1 MPTTHSAAGFQAGP
15 RVTAESTDDLNET
28 SHQRRRFQKIS
39 DGTPSA
45 GWLCEYA
52 HIDGDCRQRNADGR
66 SATMSGTVRGL
77 RQTRP
82 TSELAYMVREDWGQR
97 GTAMRQQSAV
107 IRDWLG
113 HPPYVVATADRKK
126 YESDNS
132 ADREFVT
139 YVAHAATDRNVID
152 LSNLNGLRRGD
163 KTLTRPLIVLHPYEE
178 HDCDLLREIVAL
190 ESVARLFVI
199 VWSPRDLVRTW
210 LDGVG
215 AVNLH
220 TRSALGAPDVVQLEA
235 AKCWVDEQYNGLSSG
250 NGKDAV
256 VQLLRLFSAA
266 GYPLDA
272 DTWLRAFFAA
282 GGRFDEATKVAKLIK
297 EMQGLVLNCVT
308 LWNTVYLDRALAG
321 LRRATRCST
330 KTSPACRRTC
340 ANTSTSTA
348 TTRSGCPTSAAPGT
362 RFATRPRRSRR
373 GRFLAPS
380 SGQGLPKLGEP
391 QGRRS

>member
-1 MPTTHSAAGFQAGP
+1 M
-15 RVTAESTDDLNET
+15 
-28 SHQRRRFQKIS
+28 
-39 DGTPSA
+39 
-45 GWLCEYA
+45 
-52 HIDGDCRQRNADGR
+52 
-66 SATMSGTVRGL
+66 
-77 RQTRP
+77 
-82 TSELAYMVREDWGQR
+82 SELAYMVREDWGQR

-113 HPPYVVATADRKK
+113 HPPYVFATANRTK

-152 LSNLNGLRRGD
+152 LSDLNELRRGD

-178 HDCDLLREIVAL
+178 QDCDLLREIVAL

-282 GGRFDEATKVAKLIK
+282 GGKFDEATKVAKLIK
-297 EMQGLVLNCVT
+297 EMQGGTQHRIKARYQPEILSVLRE
-308 LWNTVYLDRALAG
+308 RAG
-321 LRRATRCST
+321 E
-330 KTSPACRRTC
+330 
-340 ANTSTSTA
+340 TA
-348 TTRSGCPTSAAPGT
+348 
-362 RFATRPRRSRR
+362 
-373 GRFLAPS
+373 
-380 SGQGLPKLGEP
+380 
-391 QGRRS
+391 

>member
-1 MPTTHSAAGFQAGP
+1 MAA
-15 RVTAESTDDLNET
+15 
-28 SHQRRRFQKIS
+28 
-39 DGTPSA
+39 
-45 GWLCEYA
+45 
-52 HIDGDCRQRNADGR
+52 RQP
-66 SATMSGTVRGL
+66 MIGTVRGL

-82 TSELAYMVREDWGQR
+82 MSELAYMVREDWGQR

-178 HDCDLLREIVAL
+178 QDCDLLREIVAL

-210 LDGVG
+210 LDGLG

-235 AKCWVDEQYNGLSSG
+235 AKCWVDEQYKRAVERQRQGCRRAAIALIQRGRLS
-250 NGKDAV
+250 AQYRHLV
-256 VQLLRLFSAA
+256 ARLLRS
-266 GYPLDA
+266 
-272 DTWLRAFFAA
+272 
-282 GGRFDEATKVAKLIK
+282 GR
-297 EMQGLVLNCVT
+297 
-308 LWNTVYLDRALAG
+308 
-321 LRRATRCST
+321 
-330 KTSPACRRTC
+330 
-340 ANTSTSTA
+340 
-348 TTRSGCPTSAAPGT
+348 
-362 RFATRPRRSRR
+362 
-373 GRFLAPS
+373 
-380 SGQGLPKLGEP
+380 
-391 QGRRS
+391 

>member
-1 MPTTHSAAGFQAGP
+1 M
-15 RVTAESTDDLNET
+15 
-28 SHQRRRFQKIS
+28 
-39 DGTPSA
+39 
-45 GWLCEYA
+45 
-52 HIDGDCRQRNADGR
+52 
-66 SATMSGTVRGL
+66 
-77 RQTRP
+77 
-82 TSELAYMVREDWGQR
+82 
-97 GTAMRQQSAV
+97 
-107 IRDWLG
+107 
-113 HPPYVVATADRKK
+113 
-126 YESDNS
+126 
-132 ADREFVT
+132 T

-178 HDCDLLREIVAL
+178 QDCDLLREIVAL

-282 GGRFDEATKVAKLIK
+282 GGKFDEATKVAKLIK
-297 EMQGLVLNCVT
+297 EMQGGTQHRIKARYQPEILSVL
-308 LWNTVYLDRALAG
+308 RE
-321 LRRATRCST
+321 RATE
-330 KTSPACRRTC
+330 
-340 ANTSTSTA
+340 TA
-348 TTRSGCPTSAAPGT
+348 
-362 RFATRPRRSRR
+362 
-373 GRFLAPS
+373 
-380 SGQGLPKLGEP
+380 
-391 QGRRS
+391 

>member
-1 MPTTHSAAGFQAGP
+1 
-15 RVTAESTDDLNET
+15 
-28 SHQRRRFQKIS
+28 
-39 DGTPSA
+39 
-45 GWLCEYA
+45 
-52 HIDGDCRQRNADGR
+52 
-66 SATMSGTVRGL
+66 
-77 RQTRP
+77 
-82 TSELAYMVREDWGQR
+82 
-97 GTAMRQQSAV
+97 
-107 IRDWLG
+107 
-113 HPPYVVATADRKK
+113 
-126 YESDNS
+126 
-132 ADREFVT
+132 
-139 YVAHAATDRNVID
+139 
-152 LSNLNGLRRGD
+152 
-163 KTLTRPLIVLHPYEE
+163 
-178 HDCDLLREIVAL
+178 
-190 ESVARLFVI
+190 
-199 VWSPRDLVRTW
+199 VRTW

-348 TTRSGCPTSAAPGT
+348 ITRSGCPTSAAPGT
-362 RFATRPRRSRR
+362 RFATRPRRSTTTMIGATDDHNHRH
-373 GRFLAPS
+373 
-380 SGQGLPKLGEP
+380 KV
-391 QGRRS
+391 